1 MLTQFNH
8 YLPVNLIFGAG
19 KTEELGKETAK
30 YGRKA
35 MIVTGQNSTK
45 RTGLLDRA
53 KALLEKEGLEV
64 VIFDKAEPN
73 PLAST
78 AMKGAAVAK
87 EEGCDVIVGLGGG
100 SIMDCSKAV
109 AFAACNEGNIFD
121 YIYGIKK
128 GEKALPLILVPTTC
142 GTGSEGNC
150 FAVLTEDETKDKK
163 SLRDNAV
170 IAKASIIDP
179 ELMTTM
185 PASVLASVGFD
196 ALCHCMEA
204 YLSKI
209 CDPIT
214 EITALEGIRL
224 IGNNLLTIYE
234 EKKQGMTEPSKMNME
249 AWSAVSLA
257 STYGGMVIHQAG
269 VTAPHGLEHP
279 ASGMRNIT
287 HGRGLAAL
295 TPVIYRRTIDA
306 APEKFAV
313 ISKCLGG
320 TNENDCVSVIEHLLD
335 CLDLRTTLSREG
347 VLAED
352 VEWMTK
358 NAFKV
363 SAAGIQNHPKVF
375 TEEEVRRIYL
385 EAL

>member
-1 MLTQFNH
+1 MLTEFNH

-19 KTEELGKETAK
+19 KAEWIGKEAAK

-35 MIVTGQNSTK
+35 MIVTGKNSTRK
-45 RTGLLDRA
+45 TGLLDRA
-53 KALLEKEGLEV
+53 KRLLEQEGMEV
-64 VIFDKAEPN
+64 IIFDQAEPN

-78 AMKGAAVAK
+78 AMRGADLAK
-87 EEGCDVIVGLGGG
+87 KEGCEVIVGLGGG

-109 AFAACNEGNIFD
+109 AFAACNEGPIFD
-121 YIYGIKK
+121 YIYGTRTGK
-128 GEKALPLILVPTTC
+128 GALPLILVPTTC

-209 CDPIT
+209 CNPIT
-214 EITALEGIRL
+214 ECMALEGIRL
-224 IGNNLLTIYE
+224 LGANLLKIYE
-234 EKKQGMTEPSKMNME
+234 EKKQGITDVTKMDMD

-257 STYGGMVIHQAG
+257 STYGGMVINQAG
-269 VTAPHGLEHP
+269 VAAPHGLEHP

-295 TPVIYRRTIDA
+295 TPVIYRKSIDA

-313 ISKCLGG
+313 ISRNLGG
-320 TNENDCVSVIEHLLD
+320 QDEKDCVAQIEKLLD
-335 CLDLRTTLSREG
+335 SLDLRTILSQEG
-347 VLAED
+347 VQQED
-352 VEWMTK
+352 VEWMTG

-363 SAAGIQNHPKVF
+363 SAASLANHPKVF
-375 TEEEVRRIYL
+375 TEEEVRQIYE
-385 EAL
+385 EAM